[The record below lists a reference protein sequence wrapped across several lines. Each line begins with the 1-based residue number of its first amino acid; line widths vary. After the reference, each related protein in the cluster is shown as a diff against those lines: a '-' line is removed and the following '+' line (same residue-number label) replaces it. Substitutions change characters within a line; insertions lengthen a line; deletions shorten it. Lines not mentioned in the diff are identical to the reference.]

1 MEKIVLQTKQLSKKF
16 KKNDLLND
24 IQLTINEGQIVGFI
38 GRNGSGKS
46 MLFKCLCGFIQPTS
60 GKIWVFEE
68 EIKYG
73 KFPKNLGILFDKPG
87 FIPHL
92 SGFKNLKLLASIQN
106 KISDISIKQTIS
118 QVGLNPEDPKPVKK
132 YSLGMK
138 QRLALAQAIME
149 KPKLLILDEPM
160 NGLDEEGVNDMRQ
173 LFLHLQQEG
182 TTILLSSHHSE
193 DIQILC
199 NEIYKMDKGI
209 LTKQENP
216 VI

>member
-1 MEKIVLQTKQLSKKF
+1 
-16 KKNDLLND
+16 
-24 IQLTINEGQIVGFI
+24 
-38 GRNGSGKS
+38 

-209 LTKQENP
+209 LTKQEKP